1 MREQIIKTSAALLLI
16 CFACS
21 SCAYMTKSGRQQMAY
36 RHYVRKHIRE
46 RERRIAR
53 ATAQAERNQKRLRS
67 SIQPSAPIVNAN
79 AEPIQPMVEPISISP
94 STASESSDAQS
105 KP

>member
-21 SCAYMTKSGRQQMAY
+21 SCAYMTKSGRQEMAY

-46 RERRIAR
+46 RQRRIAR
-53 ATAQAERNQKRLRS
+53 ATAQAERNHKRLRS
-67 SIQPSAPIVNAN
+67 PIQPSEPIVNAN
-79 AEPIQPMVEPISISP
+79 VEPIQPMAEPVSISP
-94 STASESSDAQS
+94 SAVSESSEAQS

>member
-1 MREQIIKTSAALLLI
+1 MREQIIKTSAAILLI

-21 SCAYMTKSGRQQMAY
+21 SCAYMTKSGRQQMTY

-46 RERRIAR
+46 RQRHIAR
-53 ATAQAERNQKRLRS
+53 ASAQAKRKMKRQLS

-79 AEPIQPMVEPISISP
+79 IEPVQPMAEPITVSP
-94 STASESSDAQS
+94 SALSESSDAQS
-105 KP
+105 EP